1 MERLD
6 QVLFF
11 TLEKSIK
18 TYRQFAQRQIDK
30 AGIDIT
36 IDQWLVLKSIQDWP
50 DISQHQIAENV
61 FKDYASVTR
70 MIELLVKKEYLQR
83 EFHKTDRRRF
93 NLVITKKGQAVIQK
107 VIPVITANRKQAL
120 KSLTKA
126 EIENNKIF
134 LNQIIENCK
143 PEWLN
148 FKS

>member
-1 MERLD
+1 MEKLD

-36 IDQWLVLKSIQDWP
+36 IDQWLVLRSIQDWP
-50 DISQHQIAENV
+50 DISQHQIAENL
-61 FKDYASVTR
+61 FKDFASVTR

-126 EIENNKIF
+126 EIENNKTF

-143 PEWLN
+143 SE
-148 FKS
+148 

>member
-1 MERLD
+1 MEKLD

-61 FKDYASVTR
+61 FKDFASVTR

-126 EIENNKIF
+126 EIENNKVF
-134 LNQIIENCK
+134 LNRIIENCK
-143 PEWLN
+143 PE
-148 FKS
+148 

>member
-1 MERLD
+1 MEKLD

-61 FKDYASVTR
+61 FKDFASVTR

-83 EFHKTDRRRF
+83 ELHKTDRRRF

-120 KSLTKA
+120 KSLTKE
-126 EIENNKIF
+126 EIEKNKAF
-134 LNQIIENCK
+134 LNRIIENCK
-143 PEWLN
+143 P
-148 FKS
+148 K

>member
-1 MERLD
+1 MEKLD

-61 FKDYASVTR
+61 FKDFASVTR
-70 MIELLVKKEYLQR
+70 MIELLVKKEYLQK
-83 EFHKTDRRRF
+83 ELHKTDRRRF

-120 KSLTKA
+120 KSLTKE
-126 EIENNKIF
+126 EIEKNKAF
-134 LNQIIENCK
+134 LNRIIENCK
-143 PEWLN
+143 P
-148 FKS
+148 K

>member
-1 MERLD
+1 MEKLD

-61 FKDYASVTR
+61 FKDFASVTR

-120 KSLTKA
+120 KSLTKE
-126 EIENNKIF
+126 EIEMNKVF
-134 LNQIIENCK
+134 LNRIIENCK
-143 PEWLN
+143 LE
-148 FKS
+148 

>member
-1 MERLD
+1 MEKLD

-61 FKDYASVTR
+61 FKDFASVTR

-120 KSLTKA
+120 KSLTKV
-126 EIENNKIF
+126 EIKNNKAF

-143 PEWLN
+143 PE
-148 FKS
+148 

>member
-1 MERLD
+1 MEKLD

-61 FKDYASVTR
+61 FKDFASVTR

-126 EIENNKIF
+126 EIENNKAF

-143 PEWLN
+143 SE
-148 FKS
+148 

>member
-1 MERLD
+1 MEKLD

-18 TYRQFAQRQIDK
+18 TYRQFAQKQIDK
-30 AGIDIT
+30 AGIEIT

-83 EFHKTDRRRF
+83 EFHSTDRRRF
-93 NLVITKKGQAVIQK
+93 NLTITKKGKSVIQN
-107 VIPVITANRKQAL
+107 VIPVVMANRKQAL
-120 KSLTKA
+120 KSLTKE
-126 EIENNKIF
+126 EIENNKAF

-143 PEWLN
+143 PE
-148 FKS
+148 

>member
-1 MERLD
+1 MEKLD
-6 QVLFF
+6 QILFF

-18 TYRQFAQRQIDK
+18 MYRQFAQRQIDQ

-36 IDQWLVLKSIQDWP
+36 IDQWLVLKSIQDSP

-61 FKDYASVTR
+61 FKDFASVTR

-93 NLVITKKGQAVIQK
+93 NLIITKKGQAVIQK

-120 KSLTKA
+120 KSLTKE
-126 EIENNKIF
+126 EIERNKAF
-134 LNQIIENCK
+134 LNKIIENCK
-143 PEWLN
+143 
-148 FKS
+148 SD

>member
-1 MERLD
+1 MEKLD

-61 FKDYASVTR
+61 FKDFASVTR

-93 NLVITKKGQAVIQK
+93 NLIITKKGQAVIQK

-126 EIENNKIF
+126 EIENNKVF

-143 PEWLN
+143 PE
-148 FKS
+148 

>member
-1 MERLD
+1 MEKLD

-18 TYRQFAQRQIDK
+18 KYRQFAQKQIDN
-30 AGIDIT
+30 ANIDIT

-134 LNQIIENCK
+134 LNRIIENCK
-143 PEWLN
+143 PE
-148 FKS
+148 

>member
-1 MERLD
+1 MEKLD

-61 FKDYASVTR
+61 FKDFASVTR
-70 MIELLVKKEYLQR
+70 MIELLVKKEYLQK
-83 EFHKTDRRRF
+83 ELHKTDRRRF

-120 KSLTKA
+120 KSLTKE
-126 EIENNKIF
+126 EIEKNKVF

-143 PEWLN
+143 P
-148 FKS
+148 K

>member
-1 MERLD
+1 MEKLD

-18 TYRQFAQRQIDK
+18 TYRQFAQRQLDQTNN
-30 AGIDIT
+30 DIT

-70 MIELLVKKEYLQR
+70 MIELLVKKEYLLR
-83 EFHKTDRRRF
+83 EFHSTDRRRF
-93 NLVITKKGQAVIQK
+93 NLTITKRGQSVIQK

-120 KSLTKA
+120 KSLTKE
-126 EIENNKIF
+126 EIETSKAF
-134 LNQIIENCK
+134 LNRIIENCK
-143 PEWLN
+143 TD
-148 FKS
+148 

>member
-1 MERLD
+1 MEKLD

-11 TLEKSIK
+11 TIEKSIK

-61 FKDYASVTR
+61 FKDFASVTR
-70 MIELLVKKEYLQR
+70 MIELLVKKEYMQR
-83 EFHKTDRRRF
+83 AFHKTDRRRF

-107 VIPVITANRKQAL
+107 VIPVIRANRKQAL

-134 LNQIIENCK
+134 LNRIIENCK
-143 PEWLN
+143 PE
-148 FKS
+148 

>member
-1 MERLD
+1 MEKLD

-61 FKDYASVTR
+61 FKDFASVTR

-143 PEWLN
+143 PE
-148 FKS
+148 

>member
-1 MERLD
+1 MEKLD

-61 FKDYASVTR
+61 FKDFASVTR

-120 KSLTKA
+120 KSLTKI
-126 EIENNKIF
+126 EIENNKAF

-143 PEWLN
+143 PE
-148 FKS
+148 

>member
-1 MERLD
+1 MEKLD
-6 QVLFF
+6 QVLLF

-61 FKDYASVTR
+61 FKDFASVTR

-120 KSLTKA
+120 KSLTKE
-126 EIENNKIF
+126 EIEMNKVF
-134 LNQIIENCK
+134 LNRIIENCK
-143 PEWLN
+143 LE
-148 FKS
+148 

>member
-1 MERLD
+1 MEKLD

-18 TYRQFAQRQIDK
+18 TYRQFAQKQIDN
-30 AGIDIT
+30 ANIDIT

-70 MIELLVKKEYLQR
+70 MIELLVKKEYLLR

-93 NLVITKKGQAVIQK
+93 NLVITRKGQAVIQK

-120 KSLTKA
+120 KSLTKE
-126 EIENNKIF
+126 EIEMSKAF
-134 LNQIIENCK
+134 LRQIIENCK
-143 PEWLN
+143 PE
-148 FKS
+148 

>member
-1 MERLD
+1 MEKLD

-61 FKDYASVTR
+61 FKDFASVTR

-120 KSLTKA
+120 KSLTKT

-143 PEWLN
+143 PE
-148 FKS
+148 

>member
-1 MERLD
+1 MEKLD

-11 TLEKSIK
+11 TIEKSIK

-61 FKDYASVTR
+61 FKDFASVTR

-120 KSLTKA
+120 KSLTKT

-134 LNQIIENCK
+134 LNRIIENCK
-143 PEWLN
+143 PE
-148 FKS
+148 

>member
-1 MERLD
+1 MEKLD

-36 IDQWLVLKSIQDWP
+36 IDQWLVLKSIQDLP
-50 DISQHQIAENV
+50 DISQHQIAENA
-61 FKDYASVTR
+61 FKDFASVTR

-120 KSLTKA
+120 KSLTKV
-126 EIENNKIF
+126 EIENNKVF
-134 LNQIIENCK
+134 LNRIIENCK
-143 PEWLN
+143 PE
-148 FKS
+148 